1 MVRRAGRL
9 ADDHAN
15 AVYVD
20 RLRRELVMD
29 VFDLDEAVID
39 RYKAFA
45 RSFTDIRSPELS
57 AKVDELYATRHFWPE
72 PLIQLNLHYADGGS
86 IQDFIDAG
94 DLEPEYAEVFRGVP
108 DSAAG
113 RHADGQRLPPV
124 SQDLAAIPSIDV
136 QHRSTPISFATNN
149 TSQFLQIVWVGMLG
163 QSEL

>member
-1 MVRRAGRL
+1 MLRGLCRFMVRRAGRL

-57 AKVDELYATRHFWPE
+57 AKVDELYATRHFRPE

-86 IQDFIDAG
+86 IQD
-94 DLEPEYAEVFRGVP
+94 
-108 DSAAG
+108 SST
-113 RHADGQRLPPV
+113 Q
-124 SQDLAAIPSIDV
+124 AIWNRNASRCFGACRILRRD
-136 QHRSTPISFATNN
+136 
-149 TSQFLQIVWVGMLG
+149 GMLTVNDYQPFRRIWR
-163 QSEL
+163 QSPPSMFNIDQHPSVSPRTIPPNSCKLCG